1 MSLFDQSFLLKLQQK
16 KICFIYLCVCVL
28 SHVQIFVTQ
37 WTIAREAPLP
47 MAKITRVGCH
57 FLLQGIFL
65 TQGLNLNLLHWQADS
80 LPLVPLGKPIFICI
94 YFYYLPSC
102 LQHSNHKTLFKEYS
116 KFSLANTRSML
127 LSLSALKFAGIL
139 TNVNKRMT

>member
-1 MSLFDQSFLLKLQQK
+1 M
-16 KICFIYLCVCVL
+16 CVL

-37 WTIAREAPLP
+37 GTVAHEAPLP
-47 MAKITRVGCH
+47 MAKIIRVSCH

-65 TQGLNLNLLHWQADS
+65 TQGLNLNLLYLLHWQVDF
-80 LPLVPLGKPIFICI
+80 LPLVPLGKPLFIRI

-102 LQHSNHKTLFKEYS
+102 LQHSNHKTLFKGYS
-116 KFSLANTRSML
+116 QFSLANTRSML
-127 LSLSALKFAGIL
+127 FPLSALKFACIL